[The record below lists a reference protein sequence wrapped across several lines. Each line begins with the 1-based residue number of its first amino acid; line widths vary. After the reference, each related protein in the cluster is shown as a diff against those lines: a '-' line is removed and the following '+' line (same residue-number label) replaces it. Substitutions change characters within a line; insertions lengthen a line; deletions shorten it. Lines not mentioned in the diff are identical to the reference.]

1 VIKGDLYF
9 RVVAPDQGK
18 PVNVPISSRPS
29 LPIWRA
35 QPWVDVVIDIPALSV
50 RKTFTMLVDTGA
62 DGTVLSVRDAVAAL
76 GKIGYGLL
84 QKSGNTTTSIGV
96 GGSADYYRVNAH
108 IIFQH
113 EGGSLE
119 GYSFE
124 LAVAKPDGCKAKRVL
139 QLRIPSILGRDILC
153 QFRMVM
159 DYSQFELLLDH

>member
-1 VIKGDLYF
+1 MIKGDLYF
-9 RVVAPDQGK
+9 RIVPPDQYN
-18 PVNVPISSRPS
+18 PVNIPISGRPS

-35 QPWVDVVIDIPALSV
+35 QPWVDVAIVIPTLSL

-76 GKIGYGLL
+76 GKTGYDLL

-96 GGSADYYRVNAH
+96 GGSANYYRVNAH

-113 EGGSLE
+113 DGGSLE

-124 LAVAKPDGCKAKRVL
+124 LAVATPDRCKSKRGL
-139 QLRIPSILGRDILC
+139 QLRIPSILGRDMLC
-153 QFRMVM
+153 QFRMIM
-159 DYSQFELLLDH
+159 DYSKCELLLDH